1 MPEEGNSS
9 NRCNTTNR
17 SLEEKEWI
25 HAIEL
30 SHNGCRVVGSSDM
43 WRIVN
48 GDGLQY
54 DGWFAMSRICDGNET
69 SNPT

>member
-9 NRCNTTNR
+9 NRCNTTNK

-30 SHNGCRVVGSSDM
+30 SHNGGRVVGSSDM
-43 WRIVN
+43 WQRID
-48 GDGLQY
+48 GDRLQY
-54 DGWFAMSRICDGNET
+54 DGWFSMSRICDGNET